1 MQFLTLFSSKTFN
14 KGLKFVSVN
23 FFSNFWK
30 QKCLKSFGEKINF
43 LVSLKSRF
51 PHSDFWMV
59 WNQAAMVQ
67 VWKIKRIKKMAISS
81 IVEKRWLL
89 YFLSSKK
96 GSNLHFCVLFFRL
109 WAGNK
114 LLVMILCQHLLCE

>member
-14 KGLKFVSVN
+14 NGPNFVSVN

-43 LVSLKSRF
+43 LVSLKSRL

-59 WNQAAMVQ
+59 WNQATMDQ
-67 VWKIKRIKKMAISS
+67 VWKIKQIKKMAIGS
-81 IVEKRWLL
+81 IAEKRWLL
-89 YFLSSKK
+89 HFLSSKN
-96 GSNLHFCVLFFRL
+96 GSNLHFVVLFFRF
-109 WAGNK
+109 WTGNI
-114 LLVMILCQHLLCE
+114 LLLIILCQHLLYK